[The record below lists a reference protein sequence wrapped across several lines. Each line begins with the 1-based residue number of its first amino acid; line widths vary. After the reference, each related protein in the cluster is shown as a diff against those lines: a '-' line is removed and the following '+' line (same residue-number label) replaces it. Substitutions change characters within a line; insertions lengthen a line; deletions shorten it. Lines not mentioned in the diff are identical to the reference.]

1 LKGVVAIYPGSFDP
15 PTNGHLDLIERGA
28 NIFGKLVV
36 AVLHNT
42 EKGAPLFS
50 VTERKEMLTALT
62 RPWKNVAVDSFEGL
76 LVDYARRIGA
86 RALLRGIRAISD
98 YEYELQMALMN
109 RKLEPQ
115 LETIFMLPAEKYS
128 YLSSRLIKDVFQLGG
143 SVRGLVP
150 PLVEEKLHDKVNGG
164 RPKPARKTGN
174 RQ

>member
-50 VTERKEMLTALT
+50 VEERKEMLTALT
-62 RPWKNVAVDSFEGL
+62 RPWKNVVIDSFEGL
-76 LVDYARRIGA
+76 LVDYARRLKA
-86 RALLRGIRAISD
+86 HALLRGIRAISD

-128 YLSSRLIKDVFQLGG
+128 YLSSRLIKDVYQLGG

-150 PLVEEKLHDKVNGG
+150 PLVEQRLHDKVNGG
-164 RPKPARKTGN
+164 RPKLARKMGK
-174 RQ
+174 